1 MSRVLVTGACG
12 YIGRHVVKSLLE
24 RGHHVIAADVRDDG
38 CDLRAEMC
46 LCDIFSGDPELYQKL
61 GSPEKLVHL
70 AWLDGFVHNSPRH
83 IEYLPLHYQFLDRML
98 SGGVEQVAVMG
109 TMHEIGYHEGAIDE
123 DTPAAPL
130 SLYGI
135 AKNSLRQACGVLQD
149 RYPDAVFQW
158 LRAYYICGDDA
169 FNHSIF
175 AKIAAAE
182 REGKKTFPLNSG
194 KNRYDFITVEELAW
208 QIAAAVSQ
216 KEVCGVIDCCT
227 GQATSLREKVERF
240 IQERGFSIRPEYGAF
255 PDRPYDSPGV
265 WGDPAKIQEI
275 VKRMSP

>member
-24 RGHHVIAADVRDDG
+24 CGHHVIAADVRDDG

-158 LRAYYICGDDA
+158 LRA
-169 FNHSIF
+169 
-175 AKIAAAE
+175 
-182 REGKKTFPLNSG
+182 
-194 KNRYDFITVEELAW
+194 
-208 QIAAAVSQ
+208 
-216 KEVCGVIDCCT
+216 
-227 GQATSLREKVERF
+227 
-240 IQERGFSIRPEYGAF
+240 
-255 PDRPYDSPGV
+255 
-265 WGDPAKIQEI
+265 
-275 VKRMSP
+275 